1 MGDMTKKPYQD
12 TELAKYV
19 ERRVLELKSKKT
31 QVEIASEAGYP
42 NANMVSMVKSGA
54 SKLALDRVPSMA
66 RALECDP
73 AYLMRLA
80 LEQAVGR
87 TAAAAITEIYG
98 TPVTANEIGWIEA
111 IRDASGNSD
120 PRITSRSKSAINTIF
135 GV

>member
-87 TAAAAITEIYG
+87 TAATAVVEIFG
-98 TPVTANEIGWIEA
+98 SPISANEQGWIEA
-111 IRDASGNSD
+111 IRAASDNSD
-120 PRITSRSKSAINTIF
+120 PRLTSRAQAAINAI
-135 GV
+135 